1 MFQGRESGEGTGT
14 SQHPGPRLGPGRHP
28 GGEEKTQFKEV
39 EGLQGEGG
47 IGKLKDSQGSDLE
60 TGLKRE
66 DDGPGTQNEVTS
78 TYKSLMEES
87 LMKGLN
93 TEMGLGIGEWT
104 SEGQRSTQQLITA
117 GSISTSRP
125 EVPPGGNLMPELAQE
140 NGEVDVGTL
149 DPSWRGTGQGNNT

>member
-1 MFQGRESGEGTGT
+1 
-14 SQHPGPRLGPGRHP
+14 
-28 GGEEKTQFKEV
+28 
-39 EGLQGEGG
+39 
-47 IGKLKDSQGSDLE
+47 
-60 TGLKRE
+60 
-66 DDGPGTQNEVTS
+66 
-78 TYKSLMEES
+78 MEES

>member
-1 MFQGRESGEGTGT
+1 MFQGRVRGEGTGT
-14 SQHPGPRLGPGRHP
+14 SRCPGPRLGPGRHP

-47 IGKLKDSQGSDLE
+47 SGKLKDSQGSDLE

-66 DDGPGTQNEVTS
+66 GEGPGTQNEVTS
-78 TYKSLMEES
+78 TSKSLMEES

-104 SEGQRSTQQLITA
+104 SEGQRSTQRLITA
-117 GSISTSRP
+117 GAISTSRP
-125 EVPPGGNLMPELAQE
+125 EVPPGGNNARACPGEWSGGCGDTGPELERNWAE
-140 NGEVDVGTL
+140 E
-149 DPSWRGTGQGNNT
+149 